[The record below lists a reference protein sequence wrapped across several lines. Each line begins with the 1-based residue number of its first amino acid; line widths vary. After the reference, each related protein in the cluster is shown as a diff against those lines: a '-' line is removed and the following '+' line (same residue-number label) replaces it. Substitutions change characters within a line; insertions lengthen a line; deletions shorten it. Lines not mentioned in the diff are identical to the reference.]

1 MFLGLT
7 GYDSSLTLK
16 LIFIRVFNM
25 NSDEQVRQAQAN
37 FKAITDIKEKLEI
50 LTEHVASRKESLE
63 EEIEE
68 TLHES
73 IRNARDCLEKIQEN
87 IEPKLEG
94 IIREKLGVLKIKM
107 ERFTEEGLDALHKEI
122 DKQTPILTQKILE
135 EVDGLVASKLIAAR
149 NELSHSTDQKI
160 QVEVKKVLSNEKIE
174 MEKKYAKLY
183 IVSFMAL
190 GFSLI
195 ALGAILLSNL

>member
-1 MFLGLT
+1 
-7 GYDSSLTLK
+7 
-16 LIFIRVFNM
+16 M
-25 NSDEQVRQAQAN
+25 NSDERVRQSQAN

-68 TLHES
+68 NLHES

-94 IIREKLGVLKIKM
+94 IIRERLDILKIKM
-107 ERFTEEGLDALHKEI
+107 DRFTEEGLGALHQEI

-149 NELSHSTDQKI
+149 DELSHSVGQKI
-160 QVEVKKVLSNEKIE
+160 QVEVKKALSNDKIE
-174 MEKKYAKLY
+174 MEEKYAGLRRVCF
-183 IVSFMAL
+183 IAL
-190 GFSLI
+190 GFSLAAFGMI
-195 ALGAILLSNL
+195 MLGNQ